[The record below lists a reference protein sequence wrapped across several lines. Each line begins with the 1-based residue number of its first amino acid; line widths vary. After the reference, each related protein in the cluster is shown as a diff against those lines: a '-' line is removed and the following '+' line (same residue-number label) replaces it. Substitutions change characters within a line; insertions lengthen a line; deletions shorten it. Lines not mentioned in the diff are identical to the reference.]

1 MAEPLAM
8 DVAAEM
14 QRRRVEFLQ
23 DTSTEARDALRA
35 IVRIAKLYPD
45 AMIPTPLACA
55 IMVAA
60 KLVDE

>member
-1 MAEPLAM
+1 MDSPVF

-35 IVRIAKLYPD
+35 IVRIARLYPE
-45 AMIPTPLACA
+45 AMLPTPLTAA
-55 IMVAA
+55 ILVGA
-60 KLVDE
+60 KVVDE